1 VKPRWPGLVFWLG
14 SSFFRVVGYA
24 ALVFAGMLMRDSS
37 FAAAGMILIV
47 GHLIITAGEAIAGIE
62 QETKDHGPTQRPAK
76 R

>member
-1 VKPRWPGLVFWLG
+1 
-14 SSFFRVVGYA
+14 
-24 ALVFAGMLMRDSS
+24 MLMRDSS